1 MKKLLTICL
10 LLSILFTSNVY
21 SQEKRDNRV
30 LTFLE
35 YIATN
40 SSNTIIKY
48 MELNECK
55 FLGDYEKTD
64 HHKVYRF
71 EDRRYSDE
79 ISIEYLPSGK
89 LLHISYDVTNLTIA
103 IAKNDLHNY
112 NFIAFNKSYCCSFFK
127 RDDYPYQ
134 FATQEIDDDYGII
147 RLITK
152 ESELYIK

>member
-1 MKKLLTICL
+1 LIAT
-10 LLSILFTSNVY
+10 SFTSNVY
-21 SQEKRDNRV
+21 SQEKGDNTV
-30 LTFLE
+30 LTFLQ

-71 EDRRYSDE
+71 EDRIYRE

-89 LLHISYDVTNLTIA
+89 LLHISYYVTNLTIA
-103 IAKNDLHNY
+103 IAKNDLRNY
-112 NFIAFNKSYCCSFFK
+112 NFIAFKESNCCSFFK
-127 RDDYPYQ
+127 RDDYPYLFVIQ
-134 FATQEIDDDYGII
+134 KTDDDYGII

>member
-1 MKKLLTICL
+1 MKKGITICL
-10 LLSILFTSNVY
+10 LIAILFTSNVY
-21 SQEKRDNRV
+21 SQREQGNTK
-30 LTFLE
+30 LTFLQ
-35 YIATN
+35 YIAAN

-48 MELNECK
+48 MELNKCK

-71 EDRRYSDE
+71 EDRGYHE
-79 ISIEYLPSGK
+79 ISIQYLPSGK
-89 LLHISYDVTNLTIA
+89 LSDISYYVTNLTIA
-103 IAKNDLHNY
+103 IAKNDLRNY
-112 NFIAFNKSYCCSFFK
+112 NFIAFDESYCCSFFK

-134 FATQEIDDDYGII
+134 FATQKTDDDYGII